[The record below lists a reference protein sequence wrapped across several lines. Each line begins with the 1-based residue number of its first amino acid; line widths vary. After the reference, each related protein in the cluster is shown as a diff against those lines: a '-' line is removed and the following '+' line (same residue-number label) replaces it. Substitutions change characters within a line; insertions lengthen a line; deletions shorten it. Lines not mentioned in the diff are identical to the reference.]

1 MSLTKTQDSDSQP
14 SKRRSLMMKISLF
27 YKPLM
32 QKVYIFVSIFALLTS
47 IPISAHAGIFSNIS
61 GSSAEA
67 AGKETPLADGAIHN
81 SQTIPLLEASI
92 DPDMKNMKETP
103 TVMIIEGEA
112 LSSTDFFIGSGL
124 ENISNGGITVYEV
137 QKGDTLSQIAEDFDV
152 SVNTIR
158 WENNISGQSIR
169 VGQKLDILPVTGVK
183 HTVKKGDT
191 FTGIVNKYDAELE
204 DMLIF
209 NGLSKDDPLKVGDI
223 VFVPNGVIKTV
234 APKPSSSGS
243 SGTTYS
249 NTKAPAGY
257 YIRPATG
264 RITSPYGPRKGGFH
278 YGVDIGNKRGT
289 PVVAAASGTVVNVI
303 NYCVEGKS
311 SCGGRYGNYI
321 TIEHPNGTKTRYAH
335 LGSVKVSVG
344 QTVSQGQLIGA
355 IGNTGRST
363 GPHLHFEVINSNGST
378 MRPPVY

>member
-1 MSLTKTQDSDSQP
+1 MSLSKTKDSDSQP

-32 QKVYIFVSIFALLTS
+32 QKVCVFALIFALLASMPTEVN
-47 IPISAHAGIFSNIS
+47 AGLFSSIS
-61 GSSAEA
+61 GSSVEA
-67 AGKETPLADGAIHN
+67 AGKETELTDGAIHN

-103 TVMIIEGEA
+103 TVIIVEEEA
-112 LSSTDFFIGSGL
+112 LSPSDFFIGSGL
-124 ENISNGGITVYEV
+124 ESVSNGGITVYEV
-137 QKGDTLSQIAEDFDV
+137 QKGDTLSQIAEDFDI

-169 VGQKLDILPVTGVK
+169 VGQKLNILPVTGVK

-191 FTGIVNKYDAELE
+191 FVGIANKYDADLE

-209 NGLSKDDPLKVGDI
+209 NGLSKGDPLKIGDI
-223 VFVPNGVIKTV
+223 IFVPNGIIKTV
-234 APKPSSSGS
+234 ASKPSTGS
-243 SGTTYS
+243 SGATYS

-257 YIRPATG
+257 YVRPATG
-264 RITSPYGPRKGGFH
+264 RITSPYGSRRSGFH
-278 YGVDIGNKRGT
+278 YGIDIGNKRGT
-289 PVVAAASGTVVNVI
+289 PVVAAASGTVINVVS
-303 NYCVEGKS
+303 YCVEGKS

-321 TIEHPNGTKTRYAH
+321 TIEHPNGTRTRYAH

-344 QTVSQGQLIGA
+344 QSVSQGQLIGTV
-355 IGNTGRST
+355 GNTGRST

-378 MRPPVY
+378 MRPPIY